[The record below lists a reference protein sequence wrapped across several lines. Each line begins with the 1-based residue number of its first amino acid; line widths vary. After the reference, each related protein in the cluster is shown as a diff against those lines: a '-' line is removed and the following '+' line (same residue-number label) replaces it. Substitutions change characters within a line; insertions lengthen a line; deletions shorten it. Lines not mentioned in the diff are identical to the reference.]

1 MERKKEISKEL
12 LDELLQN
19 YKDPEDLIGEGGLL
33 KRLTK
38 ALLERVM
45 ATELTQELG
54 YEKHDKEAIKGKN
67 RRNGTTRKTVRSK
80 HGEISLDI
88 PRDRAG
94 EYEPVMIK
102 KHQRRFDGFD
112 DLILSLYSRGV
123 STRDIRSHI
132 EELYGIE
139 VSADLVSSVTDGVQD
154 LVREWQTRP
163 LEGVYPIVYL
173 DAIRVKIRHEGR
185 VVNRC
190 IFIAIGVTIE
200 GIKET
205 LGLWGAENEGAKFW
219 LSILTEIKS
228 RGVNDMFI
236 ACVDG
241 LRGFSEAIEAI
252 FPDTITQLCIVHQ
265 IRNSLKYVITR
276 DKKALMADL
285 KLIYT
290 AATEEEA
297 LAALDAFEAKWGA
310 KYPVIV
316 RSWRTNWDKI
326 SPMFRFTH
334 DIRKAI
340 YTTNVI
346 ESLNYSLR
354 KVTKTRAAFPN
365 EEAAMKL
372 LWLGIQNASKR
383 WTRPIPEWG
392 VSLNQFAIMFEG
404 RMPGTKQNP
413 NTQKF

>member
-1 MERKKEISKEL
+1 MQIRKEI
-12 LDELLQN
+12 LDELMRDF
-19 YKDPEDLIGEGGLL
+19 KKPEDLIGEEGLL
-33 KRLTK
+33 KQLTK
-38 ALLERVM
+38 ALLEKAM
-45 ATELTQELG
+45 AAELTHELG
-54 YEKHDKEAIKGKN
+54 YEKHDKEGAKGKN
-67 RRNGTTRKTVRSK
+67 RRNGTTKKTVRSK
-80 HGEISLDI
+80 HGQIELDI
-88 PRDRAG
+88 PRDRDS
-94 EYEPVMIK
+94 EFEPVMIK

-112 DLILSLYSRGV
+112 DMILSLYSKGM

-139 VSADLVSSVTDGVQD
+139 ISPDLVSAVTDGVQD

-163 LEGVYPIVYL
+163 LDEVYPIVYL
-173 DAIRVKIRHEGR
+173 DALRVKIRTEG
-185 VVNRC
+185 VVRNRC
-190 IFIAIGVTIE
+190 IFIAIGVNME
-200 GIKET
+200 GVKET
-205 LGLWGAENEGAKFW
+205 LGLWSAENEGAKFW
-219 LSILTEIKS
+219 LSVLTELRN
-228 RGVNDMFI
+228 RGVRDIFI

-241 LRGFSEAIEAI
+241 LKGFSEAIESI
-252 FPDTITQLCIVHQ
+252 FPETITQLCIVHQ
-265 IRNSLKYVITR
+265 IRNSLKYVTTR
-276 DKKALMADL
+276 DKKVLMADL

-290 AATEEEA
+290 AATEDEA

-316 RSWRTNWDKI
+316 KSWRANWPKI

-365 EEAAMKL
+365 EDAAMKL
-372 LWLGIQNASKR
+372 LWLAIQNAAKR

-392 VSLNQFAIMFEG
+392 VSLNQFSVIFDG
-404 RMPGTKQNP
+404 RMPNKSITQNI
-413 NTQKF
+413 